1 MQHAKLITTLV
12 LSSLVLIIVLQNTE
26 PVVTKIL
33 FISIT
38 MPRAVLLFGTTM
50 LGFAL
55 GVMASLMMMKR
66 GRDEQNQ

>member
-12 LSSLVLIIVLQNTE
+12 ISALILVIILQNTE
-26 PVVTKIL
+26 PVVTRIL
-33 FISIT
+33 FFSIT

-55 GVMASLMMMKR
+55 GVMASFIMIKR
-66 GRDEQNQ
+66 GQDKKI

>member
-1 MQHAKLITTLV
+1 MQHAKLIVILTL
-12 LSSLVLIIVLQNTE
+12 SLLLLIVVLQNTE

-55 GVMASLMMMKR
+55 GVMVSFMMMKR
-66 GRDEQNQ
+66 GQDDER